1 MEAFQVGVRGGYP
14 TTGLRLGGRLAI
26 VSGLSVRVHDAYVTG
41 EGILHASLLGLFPL
55 VDMRGG
61 GNLAKGELMRFF
73 AEAAWYPTALL
84 PTQRRYVGKP

>member
-1 MEAFQVGVRGGYP
+1 
-14 TTGLRLGGRLAI
+14 
-26 VSGLSVRVHDAYVTG
+26 VSGLPVRVHDAYVTG
-41 EGILHASLLGLFPL
+41 EGILHASLLGLFSL

-61 GNLAKGELMRFF
+61 GNLAEGELMRFF